1 MNSSI
6 ALVSNFV
13 TAVKESNSDMFV
25 CQEQRTEKEWNE
37 GEIDGRD
44 YVSCK
49 ILGLTPEILT
59 VMLTA

>member
-1 MNSSI
+1 
-6 ALVSNFV
+6 
-13 TAVKESNSDMFV
+13 MFV
-25 CQEQRTEKEWNE
+25 CQEQRTKKEWNE